1 MGARLMRI
9 RIFNLCNWFAFPRR
23 RAASEF
29 SRGFQPAGRSE
40 SIPASRQRR
49 MNPPQRPA
57 PERRMNPPQRPA
69 PERRMNPPQRPAPE
83 RDSIVA
89 DATWKTNHE
98 RRGLK
103 PCLYPHFDAF
113 LARGCGLR
121 TLTLISRKIVG
132 NDKGLK
138 PTAKFRRRYAAE
150 KRLHKSQNLTRSSIF
165 DLQSPT
171 LGPRSSILSLV
182 FRVLPVFVFA
192 ILTFSPCA
200 FAQFRTTS
208 RQVSSEAQG
217 SRADQ
222 LPLSGRSGQ
231 TGSVTATQTPT
242 PGTTTSVNTI
252 NPTVQTQ
259 GPFSGSVWGAARAA
273 FSGRLSL
280 REAVARGI
288 DFNLGEVGLTNAVAE
303 SRAQRKIVRSALL
316 PSISGYLSE
325 TVQQINLGATGFSFD
340 QRIAQLIPGLSI
352 PTVVGPFNY
361 YDLRATLTQKV
372 MDVTAWKNYGSA
384 KSIVRANEETAEDAE
399 DLVALAVGGAYL
411 QVIAAKARLD
421 ATRAQLETAEALY
434 RQAIEQRSAGVIAQ
448 TDLKRAQIQALT
460 GRQRMITLQND
471 LAKQKINLARLTGLP
486 PNEFYDTTDLVPFSP
501 APPMGLAEALRYA
514 MEYRSDLRAAEAQ
527 VRAAEKTLSAARAER
542 IPSFSIYADYGVI
555 GKNPSQSHGTFTV
568 VGTLSFPIWLGGRI
582 SGDIEQAK
590 AALAQRRAEL
600 EDIRGQ
606 IEREV
611 RNAYLDMQAAASQV
625 EVALK
630 NVQTSTQNLELSRQR
645 FDAGVSDNVE
655 VVRSQEDVANAKFDH
670 INSLFSHNLSK
681 LSLARAIGLAAERL
695 PLFLRIQ

>member
-1 MGARLMRI
+1 MGEGGTRINSPCFLVFLSPCLSPSLRSLRVLCASAVKSALCFLRAPI
-9 RIFNLCNWFAFPRR
+9 RI
-23 RAASEF
+23 S
-29 SRGFQPAGRSE
+29 
-40 SIPASRQRR
+40 
-49 MNPPQRPA
+49 A
-57 PERRMNPPQRPA
+57 P
-69 PERRMNPPQRPAPE
+69 
-83 RDSIVA
+83 
-89 DATWKTNHE
+89 
-98 RRGLK
+98 
-103 PCLYPHFDAF
+103 
-113 LARGCGLR
+113 
-121 TLTLISRKIVG
+121 TLI
-132 NDKGLK
+132 
-138 PTAKFRRRYAAE
+138 
-150 KRLHKSQNLTRSSIF
+150 
-165 DLQSPT
+165 
-171 LGPRSSILSLV
+171 
-182 FRVLPVFVFA
+182 FVFA

-208 RQVSSEAQG
+208 RQVSETQG

-242 PGTTTSVNTI
+242 PGATTSVNTI

-259 GPFSGSVWGAARAA
+259 GPFSGSVWGAARAP

-280 REAVARGI
+280 REAVGRGI
-288 DFNLGEVGLTNAVAE
+288 GFNLGEVGLTNAVAE
-303 SRAQRKIVRSALL
+303 SRAQLKIVRSALL
-316 PSISGYLSE
+316 PNISGYLSE

-340 QRIAQLIPGLSI
+340 QRISQLIPGLAI

-372 MDVTAWKNYGSA
+372 IDVTAWKNYGSA
-384 KSIVRANEETAEDAE
+384 KEIVRANEETAEDAE

-421 ATRAQLETAEALY
+421 ASRAQLETADALY
-434 RQAIEQRSAGVIAQ
+434 RQSLEQRSAGVIAQ
-448 TDLKRAQIQALT
+448 TDLNRAQIQAIT
-460 GRQRMITLQND
+460 ERQRMVTLQND
-471 LAKQKINLARLTGLP
+471 LAKQKINLARLTGLQ
-486 PNEFYDTTDLVPFSP
+486 PNEFYETTDLVPFSP

-527 VRAAEKTLSAARAER
+527 VRAAEKTLWAARAER

-555 GKNPSQSHGTFTV
+555 GKNPSRLSHGTFMV

-582 SGDIEQAK
+582 SGDIGQAK

-611 RNAYLDMQAAASQV
+611 RNAFLDMQAAASQV

-630 NVQTSTQNLELSRQR
+630 SVQASLQNLDLSRQR
-645 FDAGVSDNVE
+645 FDAGVSDNTE
-655 VVRSQEDVANAKFDH
+655 VVQSQEAVANAQLDY
-670 INSLFSHNLSK
+670 INSLFAHNLAK
-681 LSLARAIGLAAERL
+681 LSLARAIGRAAENL
-695 PLFLRIQ
+695 PSFLKIQ